1 MNTFFILQKYNLNG
15 LFLDRYQTKAVLC
28 NKKNLLVVAG
38 AGSGKTLTIVAKIKY
53 LIDHGINS
61 KNILCI
67 SFTNET
73 VNSLKN
79 KLSSYQINVDVKTFH
94 RLSLD
99 IIDKHKLV
107 NDSLLEY
114 IVEEYFNSF
123 IYFDKTYLLLD
134 YIDNLNNIKKIIISF
149 INQMKSEKYDFL
161 FLYSLLH
168 NKLISNDDKI
178 ILVFIFKIY
187 YLYYEELNSENKI
200 DFNDI
205 INLAVDK
212 IDKLKYFKYKYIII
226 DEYQDTSY
234 SKYLLIKKLQE
245 KFNISIMA
253 VGDDY
258 QSIYSFTGCN
268 LNLFIKFKKLFKESK
283 VIKLKYNY
291 RNSSDLVEISKR
303 FVLKNRNQIVK
314 HLVAKKHIKNSIEI
328 VYTNDPLKALT
339 SIVNNYDNILVLG
352 RNNKDI
358 DKYKDITFNKNIRF
372 LTIHASKGLE
382 EDNVI
387 ILNAIDDYLGIPNK
401 ISKPDILRYINGSN
415 LLEEERRLFYVA
427 LTRSKN
433 KVFIITKKNKESIY
447 IKELIKEFKRRIK
460 ISYLD

>member
-1 MNTFFILQKYNLNG
+1 MQKYNLNG
-15 LFLDRYQTKAVLC
+15 LLLDRYQTRAILC
-28 NKKNLLVVAG
+28 NKKNILVVAG

-53 LIDHGINS
+53 LIDNNVDP
-61 KNILCI
+61 KKILCI

-79 KLSSYQINVDVKTFH
+79 KLNSYQIDVDVKTFH
-94 RLSLD
+94 RFSLD
-99 IIDKHKLV
+99 IIGKHKIV

-114 IVEEYFNSF
+114 IVEEFFNSF
-123 IYFDKTYLLLD
+123 IYYDKTYLLLK
-134 YIDNLNNIKKIIISF
+134 YIDNLNNLKKIIISF
-149 INQMKSEKYDFL
+149 INQMKSEKYDFF

-168 NKLISNDDKI
+168 NKLVPCDDKL
-178 ILVFIFKIY
+178 ILVLIFKVY
-187 YLYYEELNSENKI
+187 VLYYEELNSEYKI

-205 INLAVDK
+205 INFAVDK
-212 IDKLKYFKYKYIII
+212 VDTLKYFKYKYIII

-234 SKYLLIKKLQE
+234 SKYLLIKKLQD
-245 KFNISIMA
+245 KFDINIMA

-283 VIKLKYNY
+283 IIKLKYIY

-314 HLVAKKHIKNSIEI
+314 HLVAKKYFNNSIVI
-328 VYTNDPLKALT
+328 IYSNDELKALT
-339 SIVNNYDNILVLG
+339 HIVSNYDSILALG

-358 DKYKDITFNKNIRF
+358 DKYKDINFNKDIRF

-382 EDNVI
+382 EDNVV

-401 ISKPDILRYINGSN
+401 ISKPDILKYINGNN

-427 LTRSKN
+427 LTRAKN
-433 KVFIITKKNKESIY
+433 RVFIITKKNKESIY
-447 IKELIKEFKRRIK
+447 VKELIKSFKRKIK
-460 ISYLD
+460 IVYLD